1 MGLKIDKREFSLK
14 LYRISDNKL
23 YYLVTAY
30 SQTDAIDYLL
40 EELGLET
47 RDKSN
52 YSIKEIDIS
61 TPGLIYN
68 ETMVMS
74 ITQQKEYSASEVA
87 NMIGTTPNMI
97 GRIANKLKIKSKTS
111 CNQYGRWISSKSRY
125 SSKEIT
131 QWMYYQTAID
141 LIRNTFSE
149 KNNNISYQESL
160 FGEDYEK
167 HN

>member
-1 MGLKIDKREFSLK
+1 MDKREFSLK
-14 LYRISDNKL
+14 LYRISNNKL

-40 EELGLET
+40 EKLGLEASA
-47 RDKSN
+47 KSN

-61 TPGLIYN
+61 MPGVVYN
-68 ETMVMS
+68 ETTVMS
-74 ITQQKEYSASEVA
+74 ITQQKEYSASDVA
-87 NMIGTTPNMI
+87 KMIGTTPNMI
-97 GRIANKLKIKSKTS
+97 GRIANKLGIKSKTS
-111 CNQYGRWISSKSRY
+111 CNQYGRWVSSKSRY

-141 LIRNTFSE
+141 LIRNTFSK
-149 KNNNISYQESL
+149 KNKNVRYQESL
-160 FGEDYEK
+160 FGEEYEN

>member
-1 MGLKIDKREFSLK
+1 MDKREFSLK

-74 ITQQKEYSASEVA
+74 ITQQKEYSASDVA
-87 NMIGTTPNMI
+87 KMIGTTPNMI

-111 CNQYGRWISSKSRY
+111 CNQYGRWVSSKSRY

-141 LIRNTFSE
+141 LIRNTFSK
-149 KNNNISYQESL
+149 KNKKISYQESL

>member
-1 MGLKIDKREFSLK
+1 MDKREFSLK

-87 NMIGTTPNMI
+87 KMIGTTPNMI

-111 CNQYGRWISSKSRY
+111 YNKYGRRVSSKFSY
-125 SSKEIT
+125 SNKEIT

-141 LIRNTFSE
+141 LIRNTFSK
-149 KNNNISYQESL
+149 KNKNISYQESL

>member
-1 MGLKIDKREFSLK
+1 MDKREFSLK
-14 LYRISDNKL
+14 IYRISDNKL

-87 NMIGTTPNMI
+87 KMIGTTPNMI

-111 CNQYGRWISSKSRY
+111 CNQYGRWVSSKSRY

-141 LIRNTFSE
+141 LIRNTFS
-149 KNNNISYQESL
+149 KKKKNISYQESL

>member
-1 MGLKIDKREFSLK
+1 MGLKMDKREFSLK

-47 RDKSN
+47 DKSN

-87 NMIGTTPNMI
+87 KMIGTTPNMI